1 MFISSRFLHCSD
13 SRICLAWQISRL
25 VAVPWT
31 MYKEM
36 KVERKA
42 EIEPSKSG
50 FDIQTLGLKHL
61 K

>member
-1 MFISSRFLHCSD
+1 
-13 SRICLAWQISRL
+13 
-25 VAVPWT
+25 

-42 EIEPSKSG
+42 EIEPSKLG